1 MDVRQNP
8 TPEFIAAVRRK
19 YHVERTVDTAL
30 TRKMNLRCG
39 PRYAPANSAEFEVRL
54 TAFLGTQLDRPFTIK
69 NLRPLGGGASK
80 EQFVFDLDYWIDGD
94 HRESEKMIARRSPYE
109 SAVETNPQR
118 EFQSV
123 KALDGLIPVPKAYW
137 IDEDGTHFGRPTQI
151 YSFVGGVQK
160 PSGGSGNVSGIGTYF
175 PAHLRPGLSADF
187 VDILAEFHRHAPDAA
202 ALPAFDMP
210 RVGTNEGALRTVNW
224 WARVWEEDRLEDVP
238 LMAVAENWLRAK
250 APTLDR
256 VSIIHGDYRSG
267 NFLFDEAQ
275 CRITAILDWELSY
288 LGDRHADLAWAM
300 FDSFATDG
308 EQGER
313 LMSGLLP
320 KDAFIARYEAAS
332 GLPVDPARLA
342 YFNILELWKG
352 VVLTAASS
360 ARVANGLKT
369 HQNILLA
376 WSANLSFPLLESLR
390 RLLTVE
396 FER

>member
-1 MDVRQNP
+1 VDVRQNP
-8 TPEFIAAVRRK
+8 TPAFIEGVRRK
-19 YHVERTVDTAL
+19 YNVERTVDSAL
-30 TRKMNLRCG
+30 TRKMNLRGG
-39 PRYAPANSAEFEVRL
+39 PRYAPADPAEFEARL
-54 TAFLGTQLDRPFTIK
+54 TAFLGEQLDQPFTIK
-69 NLRPLGGGASK
+69 NLKPLGGGASK
-80 EQFVFDLDYWIDGD
+80 EQFVFELDYFDGES
-94 HRESEKMIARRSPYE
+94 RVSEKMIARRSPYE

-123 KALDGLIPVPKAYW
+123 KALAGLVPVPKAYW
-137 IDEDGTHFGRPTQI
+137 IDEEGQSFGRPTQI

-175 PAHLRPGLSADF
+175 PASLRPGLSADF
-187 VDILAEFHRHAPDAA
+187 VDMLAAFHQLEPDPAT
-202 ALPAFDMP
+202 LPAFDMP
-210 RVGTNEGALRTVNW
+210 KLGSNEGALRTISW

-238 LMAVAENWLRAK
+238 LMAVAENWLRAN
-250 APTLDR
+250 APILDK
-256 VSIIHGDYRSG
+256 VSIVHGDYRSG

-275 CRITAILDWELSY
+275 SKITAILDWELSY

-308 EQGER
+308 ENGER

-332 GLPVDPARLA
+332 GLPIDPKRLA

-376 WSANLSFPLLESLR
+376 WSANLSFPLMESLR

-396 FER
+396 FAR